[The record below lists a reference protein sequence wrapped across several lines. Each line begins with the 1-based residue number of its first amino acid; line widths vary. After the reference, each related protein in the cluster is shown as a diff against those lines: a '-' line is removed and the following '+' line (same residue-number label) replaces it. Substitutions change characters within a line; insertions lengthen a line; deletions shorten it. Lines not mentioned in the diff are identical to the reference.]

1 MKYRLNK
8 AVDFLGAILARQL
21 AAAAP
26 GAGLGWPGRILRA
39 CDGTCI
45 RERGSATA
53 DWRVHGL
60 YDLGRGGFADLRL
73 TNKRGAEALDRARP
87 VAGEIRIAGRG
98 FARLPG
104 LLRVRR
110 NSAQRAD
117 FIVRVGWNAF
127 SLRRPDG
134 GALT

>member
-1 MKYRLNK
+1 MKYRLDK

-26 GAGLGWPGRILRA
+26 GAALRWPGRALRA

-60 YDLGRGGFADLRL
+60 YDLGRGGFADRRL
-73 TNKRGAEALDRARP
+73 TDKRGAEALDRAPP
-87 VAGEIRIAGRG
+87 VAGEIRIADRG

-104 LLRVRR
+104 RIHPAKAAAVR
-110 NSAQRAD
+110 
-117 FIVRVGWNAF
+117 G
-127 SLRRPDG
+127 
-134 GALT
+134 